1 MPLNL
6 IQTYIQPEHQNNS
19 KPLSLL
25 TNDQNRSLFSSINLI
40 IHKYHRCNPSISIES
55 GSIFN
60 SKCDIIVN
68 SIGRDLFLKPTC
80 DGKLTNQ
87 IIEKAGN
94 SVKNAIQ
101 QSPFLTLKPDKTFSL
116 IITESGKLK
125 EENNI
130 HLIYHANLDNF
141 SYVNDVSEISFKN
154 TIRNI
159 LKTSLA
165 KWFDEIFKT
174 FFLAYTN
181 HSLQH
186 IKIVLYENDKT
197 TNDAFNSFFTQK
209 DIPRSIGK
217 HIFLKE
223 IKLELKSFYF
233 QKLESLI
240 IIMYT
245 D

>member
-1 MPLNL
+1 ML
-6 IQTYIQPEHQNNS
+6 
-19 KPLSLL
+19 
-25 TNDQNRSLFSSINLI
+25 SSINLI

-159 LKTSLA
+159 LKTSL
-165 KWFDEIFKT
+165 
-174 FFLAYTN
+174 
-181 HSLQH
+181 
-186 IKIVLYENDKT
+186 EN
-197 TNDAFNSFFTQK
+197 NVNSIAFPALGCGELSF
-209 DIPRSIGK
+209 
-217 HIFLKE
+217 
-223 IKLELKSFYF
+223 
-233 QKLESLI
+233 
-240 IIMYT
+240 
-245 D
+245 